1 MHRSAKKQKREFS
14 TLLDFALCSL
24 SISSGV
30 SLVNSVFALQGVHF
44 CLFVVV
50 LLGRFEVFFLRFPF
64 RLQANT
70 EILVGVK
77 AELEEP
83 KADNPDVGRLE
94 FFVDW

>member
-30 SLVNSVFALQGVHF
+30 SLVNSGFALQGVYF

-50 LLGRFEVFFLRFPF
+50 LLGRFEVFFLDFLSVYRQTQKF
-64 RLQANT
+64 
-70 EILVGVK
+70 
-77 AELEEP
+77 
-83 KADNPDVGRLE
+83 
-94 FFVDW
+94 